1 VNKKMNSKKTG
12 FTPLEIIAK
21 GNAGTS
27 RALSLTGFTLV
38 EVMVAVTIG
47 GFIMLVAVGTLKA
60 ITSSAEMV
68 DSNISAAAEVRFA
81 SNMLSRDLVN
91 FYRTENIENTKLIGI
106 VEDSGQVNTSYLIFY
121 TVSRAK
127 ARSDQ
132 PEGDIYEVEYYLMKD
147 EEKSLLMRRLW
158 PNPNKEET
166 EPRGILTVIA
176 EDIDVFQVRYF
187 DGEEWSEEWPEEMD
201 VLPQLIEVNIV
212 ATPPSR
218 GTPAMESFIAN
229 FTRSVVGTVNALESG
244 EQEQG
249 GQGGGGQGG
258 QGGGGQGG
266 QEGGGQGGGGQG
278 GSGGRGG

>member
-1 VNKKMNSKKTG
+1 MNKKMNSKK
-12 FTPLEIIAK
+12 
-21 GNAGTS
+21 
-27 RALSLTGFTLV
+27 TGFTLV

-47 GFIMLVAVGTLKA
+47 GFIMLVAVGALKA

-91 FYRTENIENTKLIGI
+91 FYRSENIENTKLIGI
-106 VEDSGQVNTSYLIFY
+106 VDDSGQVNTSYLVFY

-127 ARSDQ
+127 ARTDQ
-132 PEGDIYEVEYYLMKD
+132 PEGDIYEVEYYLRKD

-158 PNPNKEET
+158 PNPNEED
-166 EPRGILTVIA
+166 EPGGILSVIA

-187 DGEEWSEEWPEEMD
+187 DGEEWSDEWPEEMD

-229 FTRSVVGTVNALESG
+229 FTRSVVGAAAASESG

-249 GQGGGGQGG
+249 GQGGGGQGS
-258 QGGGGQGG
+258 QGGGGGS
-266 QEGGGQGGGGQG
+266 QGGGAQG
-278 GSGGRGG
+278 DQGSRGG